1 MDVNALRANL
11 SRVIALRDEIEA
23 LQKPAGHFGYSLS
36 DYVTQAYDRVING
49 YPGERDRFYVPHSVA
64 VMKLQ
69 DMLDIEHDKLNSAF
83 ATNRTKLLSIL
94 NRYIKG
100 LQRGFQEHDLETG
113 PIPPA

>member
-1 MDVNALRANL
+1 MNVNALKANL

-23 LQKPAGHFGYSLS
+23 FQKPSEPFSYSLS
-36 DYVTQAYDRVING
+36 DYVSEAYDRVING
-49 YPGERDRFYVPHSVA
+49 YPGERDRFFVPHSVA

-83 ATNRTKLLSIL
+83 ATNRTKLISIL

-100 LQRGFQEHDLETG
+100 LQRGFQEHDLEAG